1 MISSRLEY
9 GEKQTERL
17 VRLMAEVGEL
27 IYKLQSLLLFI
38 TLLLQSLQRFIR
50 DMAEETLNNDTDVVE
65 QEELEDF
72 EIFDTKDLIL
82 VITYSIMS
90 LGNCSII
97 IFTRR

>member
-90 LGNCSII
+90 LGN
-97 IFTRR
+97 

>member
-1 MISSRLEY
+1 MICSRLEY

-97 IFTRR
+97 ILTRG